1 MQNRRRALVLTD
13 ESARHPFL
21 RSLPPHVRGSDPGQ
35 IRRGQIHP
43 AQGDP
48 GADRKVSRISFD
60 DVKRFF
66 AVYCTAFLAVTIF
79 IA

>member
-13 ESARHPFL
+13 EAARHPFL
-21 RSLPPHVRGSDPGQ
+21 RSLPPHVRGCGQDNPG
-35 IRRGQIHP
+35 
-43 AQGDP
+43 QGDP
-48 GADRKVSRISFD
+48 GGGRKAVRISLD
-60 DVKRFF
+60 DLKRFF

>member
-13 ESARHPFL
+13 EAARHPFL
-21 RSLPPHVRGSDPGQ
+21 RSLPPHVRGCGQDNPGQ
-35 IRRGQIHP
+35 GDRRQD
-43 AQGDP
+43 DP
-48 GADRKVSRISFD
+48 GAGRKALRISLD